1 MYLNGGNNF
10 ICTTQDNQNINCKGE
25 LKMTFDR
32 EISPKMI
39 EALDLEYENGGWW
52 RELADH
58 DDMLIA
64 IRNKYLNV
72 YCNGCNIAKVEY
84 KNNKLTASI
93 HYKYL
98 LKKKIESSP
107 YIECKGGHF
116 EIASHA
122 DLFISSLKAIEDIK
136 YSTKVYGGIEKTGV
150 HQIIRA
156 NLNIVDTE
164 IALSA
169 TDSENKNSRIDF
181 CAIQEEDGKL
191 ILRFF
196 EAKDYSNKELKT
208 QDGDAKVIAQL
219 TRYQNLLTQ
228 QNDAIL
234 SAYKK
239 LIHAASEINGRNIL
253 GKDWATHPRI
263 DSLELDHKP
272 SLVVFGFDDDQKK
285 GDVFKKH
292 MSKLCDTLGDKRLLL
307 KGDANEFKSGISTR
321 NGKTLCQYL
330 MNKRGNN

>member
-1 MYLNGGNNF
+1 MYLNGSNNF
-10 ICTTQDNQNINCKGE
+10 ICTTQDNQKINCKGE
-25 LKMTFDR
+25 LKMIFDR
-32 EISPKMI
+32 EISPEMTK
-39 EALDLEYENGGWW
+39 ALDLEYENGGWW

-84 KNNKLTASI
+84 KNNNLTASI

-98 LKKKIESSP
+98 LKKEIKKP
-107 YIECKGGHF
+107 YIECKDGQF

-122 DLFISSLKAIEDIK
+122 DLFISSFKAIKDIK

-150 HQIIRA
+150 HQIIRS
-156 NLNIVDTE
+156 NLNVVDTE
-164 IALSA
+164 IAFSA
-169 TDSENKNSRIDF
+169 IDSENKNSRIDF

-196 EAKDYSNKELKT
+196 EAKDYSNNELKT
-208 QDGDAKVIAQL
+208 QEGDAKVIAQL

-234 SAYKK
+234 TAYKK
-239 LIHAASEINGRNIL
+239 LIRAASEINGRKIL

-272 SLVVFGFDDDQKK
+272 SLVVFGFDDDQKN

-292 MSKLCDTLGDKRLLL
+292 MKKLSDTLDTLEYKRLLL
-307 KGDANEFKSGISTR
+307 KGDAKEFKSGISTR
-321 NGKTLCQYL
+321 NGKTLCPFL
-330 MNKRGNN
+330 ITK